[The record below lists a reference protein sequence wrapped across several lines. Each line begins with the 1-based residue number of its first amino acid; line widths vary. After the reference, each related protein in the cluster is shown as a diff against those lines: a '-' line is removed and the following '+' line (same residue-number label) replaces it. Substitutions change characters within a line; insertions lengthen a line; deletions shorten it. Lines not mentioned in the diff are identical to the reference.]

1 MAFHLE
7 CTHGPRTGRT
17 GISAGG
23 RLWAGW
29 FCEWRVCPV
38 VWTTRELIAEVRAL
52 RQWAEA
58 REAEARDRDRD
69 RDRDAV
75 WDTRTRKLLALAVST
90 DSEDEA
96 VLALLRAREAHQG
109 RRGGTERGS
118 RNGAAA

>member
-1 MAFHLE
+1 MSAEHLS
-7 CTHGPRTGRT
+7 CNHGTRLGRT
-17 GISAGG
+17 GVSASGK
-23 RLWAGW
+23 LWAGW

-38 VWTTRELIAEVRAL
+38 VWTTRELIAEVWAL
-52 RQWAEA
+52 RQRAEA
-58 REAEARDRDRD
+58 REAEARDRD